1 MDSGRV
7 GVGGPETGNTAGRL
21 LQEVDRETRGV

>member
-7 GVGGPETGNTAGRL
+7 GVGGPETGSMARRP